1 MPEDVVFQGS
11 LPSNCAGSS
20 FACVQIAIYLRVGR
34 RPAAMLEA
42 LRSARSEQL
51 RNLAGQDPAESSS
64 LTRCAEW
71 LYLPAR
77 VRP

>member
-1 MPEDVVFQGS
+1 VPEDVVFQGS

-42 LRSARSEQL
+42 LRSARSGQL
-51 RNLAGQDPAESSS
+51 RNLAAQDPVESSS
-64 LTRCAEW
+64 LTRSADW